1 MEVQDIFSVLQHH
14 RLCYQFGYTKYT
26 SWYYMGDMMSLI
38 SYKSYH
44 VTHMIW
50 FRWNE
55 YNTDW
60 LWQSSHQFFGN
71 HYQNKCTNK
80 HRFRR
85 VAWKGQFLVNKPIGQ
100 NYCFNGREGYSHHQ
114 ERYYGARRIQSLL
127 RNLLSCR
134 AINYTVYTTDWMGP
148 YGPLSF
154 L

>member
-1 MEVQDIFSVLQHH
+1 MIYVCSIRQIIWLFEVMEVQDIFSVLQHH

-44 VTHMIW
+44 VTHIIW

-60 LWQSSHQFFGN
+60 LWQSSNQFFGN

-100 NYCFNGREGYSHHQ
+100 NYCFNSREGYSHYQ
-114 ERYYGARRIQSLL
+114 ERY
-127 RNLLSCR
+127 N
-134 AINYTVYTTDWMGP
+134 D
-148 YGPLSF
+148 SF
-154 L
+154 HHFYENHCIMMTSN